1 MTSPEPTLVDVGPL
15 PHAMTTSLP
24 SGFVEA
30 VHCDDCGDQMAPDP
44 DIRAVTDRDICPVC
58 LEGYL

>member
-1 MTSPEPTLVDVGPL
+1 
-15 PHAMTTSLP
+15 MTTSLP